1 MHEWTYDLAA
11 PALSVER
18 LDSIHAKSYIID
30 PYLKQEVKAKAT
42 ATHIG
47 TAKCRPWNTNYP
59 VTR

>member
-1 MHEWTYDLAA
+1 MHEWTHDLAA

-18 LDSIHAKSYIID
+18 LDGIHAKSYIVD

-47 TAKCRPWNTNYP
+47 KAKCRPWNTNK
-59 VTR
+59 